1 MVKIENNSL
10 EYKTIFFL
18 ILIVYIQ
25 IILFEAIYMQYFL
38 SQITK

>member
-1 MVKIENNSL
+1 MVRIENNSL
-10 EYKTIFFL
+10 VYKPIFF

-38 SQITK
+38 SEITK